1 MKKLI
6 IMLISV
12 ISMYSA
18 SGQDTPLIEQKVTN
32 NKMEKEDQKKEDKA
46 YKQKYT
52 DQYIK
57 DASIVAE
64 SWLNDINNKQY
75 KNAFKMLSSEVK
87 LRYNQENWISLIQ
100 DLMLEFGGLESR
112 KVTEKKFKSEVE
124 GMEDGFYVFIDYK
137 VSYLNTINHNE
148 QILLKQNDKS
158 KWKIVDYNYEFNE
171 K

>member
-12 ISMYSA
+12 ISIYSA
-18 SGQDTPLIEQKVTN
+18 S
-32 NKMEKEDQKKEDKA
+32 A
-46 YKQKYT
+46 QKYI

-57 DASIVAE
+57 DASKVAE
-64 SWLNDINNKQY
+64 SWLSDINEKQY
-75 KNAFKMLSSEVK
+75 KNAFEILSIEAKSIYK
-87 LRYNQENWISLIQ
+87 QENWISLIQ
-100 DLMLEFGGLESR
+100 DLMLEFGRLESR
-112 KVTEKKFKSEVE
+112 QVTEKKFKSEVE

-148 QILLKQNDKS
+148 QILLKQNDKT
-158 KWKIVDYNYEFNE
+158 KWEIVDYNYEFKNKE

>member
-1 MKKLI
+1 MRKLI

-18 SGQDTPLIEQKVTN
+18 S
-32 NKMEKEDQKKEDKA
+32 A
-46 YKQKYT
+46 QKYT

-57 DASIVAE
+57 DASKVAE
-64 SWLNDINNKQY
+64 SWLSDINEKQY
-75 KNAFKMLSSEVK
+75 KNAFEILSIEAKSIYK
-87 LRYNQENWISLIQ
+87 QENWISLIQ
-100 DLMLEFGGLESR
+100 DLMLEFGRLESR
-112 KVTEKKFKSEVE
+112 QVTEKKFKSEVE

-148 QILLKQNDKS
+148 QILLKQNDKT
-158 KWKIVDYNYEFNE
+158 KWEIVDYNYEFKNKE

>member
-1 MKKLI
+1 MRFFYDSIWKSLFLPIKKLNMKKLI

-18 SGQDTPLIEQKVTN
+18 S
-32 NKMEKEDQKKEDKA
+32 A
-46 YKQKYT
+46 QKYT

-57 DASIVAE
+57 DASKVAE
-64 SWLNDINNKQY
+64 SWLSDINEKQY
-75 KNAFKMLSSEVK
+75 KNAFEILSIEAKSIYK
-87 LRYNQENWISLIQ
+87 QENWISLIQ
-100 DLMLEFGGLESR
+100 DLMLEFGRLESR
-112 KVTEKKFKSEVE
+112 QVTEKKFKSEVE

-148 QILLKQNDKS
+148 QILLKQNDKT
-158 KWKIVDYNYEFNE
+158 KWEIVDYNYEFKNKE

>member
-1 MKKLI
+1 MRFTSDSIWKSLFLHIKKINMKKLI

-12 ISMYSA
+12 ISIYSA
-18 SGQDTPLIEQKVTN
+18 S
-32 NKMEKEDQKKEDKA
+32 A
-46 YKQKYT
+46 QKYT

-75 KNAFKMLSSEVK
+75 KNAFEMLSSEVK
-87 LRYNQENWISLIQ
+87 VRYNQENWISLIQ
-100 DLMLEFGGLESR
+100 DLMLEFGRLESR
-112 KVTEKKFKSEVE
+112 QVTEKKFKSEVE

-148 QILLKQNDKS
+148 QILLKQNDKT
-158 KWKIVDYNYEFNE
+158 KWEIVDYNYEFKNKE

>member
-18 SGQDTPLIEQKVTN
+18 S
-32 NKMEKEDQKKEDKA
+32 A
-46 YKQKYT
+46 QKYT

-57 DASIVAE
+57 DASKVAE
-64 SWLNDINNKQY
+64 SWLSDINEKQY
-75 KNAFKMLSSEVK
+75 KNAFEILSIEAKSIYK
-87 LRYNQENWISLIQ
+87 QENWISLIQ
-100 DLMLEFGGLESR
+100 DLMLEFGRLESR
-112 KVTEKKFKSEVE
+112 QVTEKKFKSEVD

-148 QILLKQNDKS
+148 QILLKQNDKT
-158 KWKIVDYNYEFNE
+158 KWEIVDYNYEFKNKE